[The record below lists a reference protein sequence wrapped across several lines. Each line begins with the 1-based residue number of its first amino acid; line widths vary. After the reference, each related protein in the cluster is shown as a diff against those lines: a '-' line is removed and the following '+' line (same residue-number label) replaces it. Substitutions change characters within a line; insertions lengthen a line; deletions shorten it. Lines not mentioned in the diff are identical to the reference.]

1 MLWLYWRRIRVLVL
15 SLGAAVAAAAV
26 LVLVSVTLGGPSL
39 PASASRSGGIPPAS
53 PLRRYSVP
61 SADTARV
68 HRGLMLMKAAA
79 AACQSVS
86 YHGLQTVAWSSAAGA
101 YSYLIEVWHRS
112 GQPELSEGDND
123 VDDKVPGAAASND
136 AAIGVLTVSPRMLT
150 LLRTNYVIEYDGAGT
165 SSGRS
170 AVIVVI
176 RRPDGS
182 LAARYWLDQ
191 VTDLPLRREMFDSR
205 GDLVNEGA
213 FIDLNIGGKSVSV
226 LPQPKARAWNAQLT
240 SAGVATL
247 RRGGWTVPQLM
258 AGNMTLIGITRT
270 GTTAGVVVDASY
282 SDGLSVVSVFIQR
295 GELPG
300 SLPGWRQ
307 VRLNGLPVYLT
318 QSTGLGERGVAWSAG
333 GFVYT
338 VIADAPAQT
347 VQDVVMQLPHDH
359 DAGFWDR
366 VERGLRRIG
375 SWFDPF
381 S

>member
-1 MLWLYWRRIRVLVL
+1 M
-15 SLGAAVAAAAV
+15 
-26 LVLVSVTLGGPSL
+26 
-39 PASASRSGGIPPAS
+39 
-53 PLRRYSVP
+53 
-61 SADTARV
+61 

-86 YHGLQTVAWSSAAGA
+86 YHGLQMVAWSSAAGA
-101 YSYLIEVWHRS
+101 NSYLIEVWHRS

-123 VDDKVPGAAASND
+123 VDDRIPGATASSD
-136 AAIGVLTVSPRMLT
+136 AAVGVLTISPRTLT

-165 SSGRS
+165 SSGRP
-170 AVIVVI
+170 AMIVVV

-191 VTDLPLRREMFDSR
+191 VTDLPLRREMFDTH

-213 FIDLNIGGKSVSV
+213 FIDLAIGGKAVSV
-226 LPQPKARAWNAQLT
+226 LPPPKARAWNAQL
-240 SAGVATL
+240 SRGDVAAL
-247 RRGGWTVPQLM
+247 RRGGWTVPRLL
-258 AGNMTLIGITRT
+258 AGNLTLVGITRT
-270 GTTAGVVVDASY
+270 GTSAGVVVDASY

-295 GELPG
+295 GELPD

-307 VRLNGLPVYLT
+307 IRVNGLPVYLT
-318 QSTGLGERGVAWSAG
+318 QSTGLGERGVAWSSG

-347 VQDVVMQLPHDH
+347 VQDVVVQLPHDR
-359 DAGFWDR
+359 DADFWDR
-366 VERGLRRIG
+366 VQRGLRRIG

>member
-1 MLWLYWRRIRVLVL
+1 MLWLYWRRVRLLAL
-15 SLGAAVAAAAV
+15 SLGAALVAAAV

-39 PASASRSGGIPPAS
+39 PASAQRYGGIPPTS
-53 PLRRYSVP
+53 PQRRYSVS
-61 SADTARV
+61 SAETARV

-86 YHGLQTVAWSSAAGA
+86 YHGLQMVDWSSAAGA
-101 YSYLIEVWHRS
+101 NSYLIEVWHRS

-123 VDDKVPGAAASND
+123 VDDKIPGATASSD
-136 AAIGVLTVSPRMLT
+136 AAVGVLTISPRTLT

-165 SSGRS
+165 SSGRP
-170 AVIVVI
+170 AMIVVV

-191 VTDLPLRREMFDSR
+191 VTDLPLRREMFDTH

-213 FIDLNIGGKSVSV
+213 FIDLDIGGNAVSV
-226 LPQPKARAWNAQLT
+226 LPPPKARAWNAQL
-240 SAGVATL
+240 SRGDVAAL
-247 RRGGWTVPQLM
+247 RRGGWTVPRLL
-258 AGNMTLIGITRT
+258 AGNLNLVGITRT
-270 GTTAGVVVDASY
+270 GTSAGVVVDASY
-282 SDGLSVVSVFIQR
+282 SDGLSVVSVFIQH
-295 GELPG
+295 GELPD

-307 VRLNGLPVYLT
+307 IRVSGLPVYLT

-338 VIADAPAQT
+338 VIADAPAET
-347 VQDVVMQLPHDH
+347 VQDVVVQLPHDR
-359 DAGFWDR
+359 DAGFWAR
-366 VERGLRRIG
+366 VQRGLRRIG

-381 S
+381 G